1 MMMKKTV
8 FILSSAIILLLS
20 SCCGKSDIDEITVLY
35 WNIQNGMWSDQG
47 NNYDNFVE
55 FVKEQDPDI
64 CVWAEA
70 ESRYRTDTNIKMES
84 REEVYLPYNWDLLA
98 RRYGHE
104 YVVYV
109 GKRDT
114 FPQVITSRFPV
125 RIVDRINGNGDDV
138 IVVHGSGHAQVEVNG
153 EIINFV
159 TVHTYPFKYTY
170 QAEDRKKSAEEQG
183 GDIFRATEMKH
194 ICEESI
200 LKHDPKG
207 KEMWMLVGDFNAIAR
222 TDNDVYKR
230 AEDDKCFMLHDYLK
244 ENTPFIDV
252 MKSWYP
258 DEFQHTTFSGRRI
271 DFMYVTRPV
280 FDRITRA
287 ETIRDGFATTSR
299 DPRKLSGF
307 CNPSDHYPL
316 VVDIRF

>member
-1 MMMKKTV
+1 MKKTA

-20 SCCGKSDIDEITVLY
+20 SCCGKSDADEITVLY

-159 TVHTYPFKYTY
+159 TVHTYPFKYAY
-170 QAEDRKKSAEEQG
+170 LAEDRKKSSEEQG

-222 TDNDVYKR
+222 TDNDIYKR

-287 ETIRDGFATTSR
+287 ETIRDGFATASR